1 MSLYNFKIQV
11 PRKIPDT
18 AIEDTMGRKWNR
30 ASQVESDFDKWD
42 IEEEKWFVWFK
53 KKELVPE
60 EGEIV
65 EFSDDEYVVSQVYH
79 YARVNRAIVIFNE

>member
-1 MSLYNFKIQV
+1 
-11 PRKIPDT
+11 
-18 AIEDTMGRKWNR
+18 MGHRR
-30 ASQVESDFDKWD
+30 REMVRVVQE
-42 IEEEKWFVWFK
+42 
-53 KKELVPE
+53 KELVP